1 MRSLPFL
8 PRTTD
13 EDADAGDR
21 SLMVLLVLSAG
32 SGFGDA
38 KSTIVCTL
46 VDDVASLRRC
56 SSEQVMIFFLFFF
69 VTVFRLAVVVSSIN
83 IDVDELNV
91 MAPS

>member
-1 MRSLPFL
+1 
-8 PRTTD
+8 
-13 EDADAGDR
+13 
-21 SLMVLLVLSAG
+21 MVLLVLSAG

-38 KSTIVCTL
+38 KSTSSLFFADDVDLVCTL

-56 SSEQVMIFFLFFF
+56 SSEQVMIFCLFFF